1 MTIKLHWRYLV
12 KPEILFLVGAA
23 MANFPY
29 LLWRFGYPVP
39 SYSFSIS
46 YKPLYLWILGYIAFC
61 FGSGY
66 VSFCLCRKVR
76 KPGGLTPFRI
86 RQDTFRICVLITICA
101 LIMQIIFACL
111 LYGVL
116 PIWAYFSGYDVNT
129 LNIAQQA
136 SGFGQLGLLI
146 LTLFILNGLI
156 LIAIVSNFKAKGWN
170 RRILWM
176 AVILAVFGSIFT
188 GKTQGFFIFI
198 CLLLTGAA
206 LARANPIIILFKRL
220 GFRTMSNRRAG
231 FALIGLFSLLVLLHG
246 FSRSIRTDT
255 HKEFNVRYAF
265 DSVVAYLSWPL
276 INTENQVA
284 ISGFSGSQFEIPGL
298 LTGLLPYKMRSHLTP
313 LVTAPMPYLERN
325 SPSGFLAAAHWY
337 LGLWGMMAFLFVL
350 GVVCKCLYIKSN
362 KSLFCLL
369 AYSQIAWTLVAAH
382 SYNHFLNLLFIP
394 APLIAFFMITKI
406 VRSKRV
412 TSKALVYGRNSSV
425 ES

>member
-1 MTIKLHWRYLV
+1 MKYHWRHLV
-12 KPEILFLVGAA
+12 KPEILFLIGAV

-61 FGSGY
+61 LGTGH

-76 KPGGLTPFRI
+76 KYGGLAPFRI
-86 RQDTFRICVLITICA
+86 HQGTFRFCVLITIVA
-101 LIMQIIFACL
+101 VIIQIIFACL

-116 PIWAYFSGYDVNT
+116 PILAYFSGYDVRS

-136 SGFGQLGLLI
+136 SGFGQLGLLT

-156 LIAIVSNFKAKGWN
+156 LIGIVSNFEAKGWN
-170 RRILWM
+170 RKILWM
-176 AVILAVFGSIFT
+176 AVILAVFGSLFSGKSQGLFILICVLVT
-188 GKTQGFFIFI
+188 GG
-198 CLLLTGAA
+198 A
-206 LARANPIIILFKRL
+206 LARVNPINLFARKL
-220 GFRTMSNRRAG
+220 GFRQFSKRMTAVVMFG
-231 FALIGLFSLLVLLHG
+231 VLFLLVLLHG
-246 FSRSIRTDT
+246 FTRSIRSDT
-255 HKEFNVRYAF
+255 RKEFKVRYAF
-265 DSVVAYLSWPL
+265 NSVVSYLSWPL

-284 ISGFSGSQFEIPGL
+284 ISGFSGSQFEIRGL
-298 LTGLLPYKMRSHLTP
+298 LTGLLPYKMRSHFAEHVP
-313 LVTAPMPYLERN
+313 VPMPHLERT
-325 SPSGFLAAAHWY
+325 SPSGFLAAPHWY

-350 GVVCKCLYIKSN
+350 GVVCKCIYIKSN

-394 APLIAFFMITKI
+394 APLIAFFIITKI

-412 TSKALVYGRNSSV
+412 TSKALAYSPGRFV
-425 ES
+425 KT